1 MVYKGHTVELLLDV
15 GHLDVV
21 GLEEV
26 AAGGHI
32 EEEVLDRNGGAVLGG
47 DGLVGAHLAAFDKH
61 ERAGLALGGLGLEFH
76 VGDGGDGG
84 QCLTT
89 EALGGDVKQVVG
101 TPQLGGGVPL
111 EAEPRI
117 LERHSLAVVDNLYQ
131 SPAGI
136 LDDEL
141 DVGGTGIDSVFQE
154 FLDDRG
160 RALHHLTGGY
170 LVGHGIGQK
179 FDDIHRSGF
188 WLLAFNYWPFPK
200 G

>member
-1 MVYKGHTVELLLDV
+1 M

-47 DGLVGAHLAAFDKH
+47 DGLVGAHLTAFDED
-61 ERAGLALGGLGLEFH
+61 ERTRLVFGGLGLEFH
-76 VGDGGDGG
+76 VGNGGDGG

-89 EALGGDVKQVVG
+89 EALGGDVEQIVG
-101 TPQLGGGVPL
+101 APQLGGGVPL
-111 EAEPRI
+111 EAEPCI

-141 DVGGTGIDSVFQE
+141 DVGGTGIDGVFQE

-160 RALHHLTGGY
+160 RALHHLTGGN

-179 FDDIHRSGF
+179 FDDIHRSGG
-188 WLLAFNYWPFPK
+188 WLLAISYWPFLK
-200 G
+200 AKS